1 MPNHLF
7 THSFGASRY
16 ASSWLSPKMYPLQAC
31 GLEQAEM
38 VDAIPQCGVLLSR
51 LVIKHLASN

>member
-1 MPNHLF
+1 MPNNLF
-7 THSFGASRY
+7 TLSFGASRC
-16 ASSWLSPKMYPLQAC
+16 ASSWLSLTMYPLYAA

-38 VDAIPQCGVLLSR
+38 LDAIPGCGVLLSR